1 MKKILST
8 TATLALITLATHAQ
22 NYSIDWFKIAGGG
35 GSSTGGPFALSGT
48 AGQPDAGSMSG
59 GNYSLAGG
67 FWSLVSA
74 AQLPGSPLL
83 MIKLTGTNTVVVSW
97 PSPSTGFILQ
107 QNSNLNTTNWVTAP
121 QTPADDG
128 TTRSIIVN
136 PPIGSLFF
144 RLKH

>member
-1 MKKILST
+1 MKKLLST
-8 TATLALITLATHAQ
+8 TATLALVTLATHAQ

-59 GNYSLAGG
+59 GNYSLTGG
-67 FWSLVSA
+67 FWSLISA
-74 AQLPGSPLL
+74 AQSPGSPLL
-83 MIKLTGTNTVVVSW
+83 MIKLTGTNSVVVSW
-97 PSPSTGFILQ
+97 PSPSIGFTLQ

-121 QTPADDG
+121 QSPADDG

-136 PPIGSLFF
+136 PPTGSLFF